1 MGNLHMLGSLPHRS
15 LQSLSKK
22 YGPIMFLQ
30 LGQVPTIVV
39 SSSQAAELFLKT
51 HDVVFASRP
60 KIQACELLLY
70 GSKGLAFSEYGPY
83 WRNMKK
89 LCTLQLLTTSKIELF
104 APIRRE
110 ELALVVKSLEKA
122 AAVCQVVNLSDIV
135 ENLIED
141 IMYKMML
148 GRNRYDQFDLKRL
161 VREALTMEG
170 VFNLADYVPWL
181 GPFDLQGFT
190 RDCKKISKELDEILE
205 MIITEHEQDAN
216 DIILYFAI
224 YLKKWKDGNK
234 PKTSQIKEMKSKKG
248 RRLKIGSG
256 REKKEEEWS
265 NGDLD
270 VERWK

>member
-1 MGNLHMLGSLPHRS
+1 MLGSLPHRS
-15 LQSLSKK
+15 LESLSKK
-22 YGPIMFLQ
+22 YGPIMSLQ

-51 HDVVFASRP
+51 HDIVFASRP
-60 KIQACELLLY
+60 KVQASELLMY
-70 GSKGLAFSEYGPY
+70 GSKGLAFAEYGPY

-122 AAVCQVVNLSDIV
+122 AAVVNLSDIV

-181 GPFDLQGFT
+181 GAFDLQV
-190 RDCKKISKELDEILE
+190 C
-205 MIITEHEQDAN
+205 
-216 DIILYFAI
+216 
-224 YLKKWKDGNK
+224 
-234 PKTSQIKEMKSKKG
+234 
-248 RRLKIGSG
+248 
-256 REKKEEEWS
+256 
-265 NGDLD
+265 
-270 VERWK
+270 V